1 MTKVKDTSFNALNR
15 LNVTRRAPPPKN
27 AALAKKLEAKVA
39 DQFSR
44 GVQAQKVATY
54 NARGLVVQK
63 PVLTIRGGAWSK
75 ERITPELEKGTH
87 IMLERA
93 MQGDEE
99 RIAAKLTPN
108 LDPAVFEAIRNGVA
122 VAEYLVKPQRNSGA
136 KDFKLSQFVHQTAA
150 AVEKT
155 LASSP
160 RYKGLDPS
168 GLKDEFVDGVRKQVY
183 NVLEK
188 EAMAVKSGAKPTMT
202 ETTREILKKSVES
215 PDAMRE
221 MLANPDNWVFGEGYA
236 ATTILQATA
245 KQLLDAA
252 KSTDPMAAVV
262 GLPTEP
268 TLQGASNALAT
279 LKQVVDA
286 DIATFG
292 QADAFKKHAI
302 DQQAYDQMAKVSPN
316 YITEQAKY
324 APDSLFSQK
333 AQLIQDSLGSAGG
346 YIHDVLNKT
355 YNALQNGAKTGLSA
369 EQDSALQS
377 LFDQG
382 YGPVKYY
389 AHQIINATDMAA
401 TPLGEFAQRAL
412 GSWAASLSG
421 AQSVTTS
428 VYDTTQKISTL
439 DGNTGAIRGY
449 SLKQKEG
456 SFILAVG

>member
-1 MTKVKDTSFNALNR
+1 MCAMTKVKDTNFNALNR
-15 LNVTRRAPPPKN
+15 LNVTRQAPPPKN

-63 PVLTIRGGAWSK
+63 PVLAIRGGAWSK

-93 MQGDEE
+93 MQEDEA
-99 RIAAKLTPN
+99 RAAAKLTPN

-150 AVEKT
+150 TVEKT

-160 RYKGLDPS
+160 RYKGLDPAS
-168 GLKDEFVDGVRKQVY
+168 LKDEFVDQVRKHVY
-183 NVLEK
+183 NVLET
-188 EAMAVKSGAKPTMT
+188 EAVAVKSGAKPTMT

-236 ATTILQATA
+236 ATTILQTSA
-245 KQLLDAA
+245 
-252 KSTDPMAAVV
+252 STV
-262 GLPTEP
+262 
-268 TLQGASNALAT
+268 
-279 LKQVVDA
+279 
-286 DIATFG
+286 
-292 QADAFKKHAI
+292 
-302 DQQAYDQMAKVSPN
+302 
-316 YITEQAKY
+316 
-324 APDSLFSQK
+324 
-333 AQLIQDSLGSAGG
+333 
-346 YIHDVLNKT
+346 
-355 YNALQNGAKTGLSA
+355 
-369 EQDSALQS
+369 
-377 LFDQG
+377 
-382 YGPVKYY
+382 
-389 AHQIINATDMAA
+389 
-401 TPLGEFAQRAL
+401 R
-412 GSWAASLSG
+412 
-421 AQSVTTS
+421 SVTTS

-439 DGNTGAIRGY
+439 DQGVTGIKTY
-449 SLKQKEG
+449 DTSLRQKAG